1 MILRRIFIILIYPF
15 RELIKLYRYGF
26 GIMSKE
32 SRTLWLIAV
41 IKLVIM
47 FAILKVFFF
56 KDFLKT
62 EFKTD
67 EQRTEYLR
75 KNFTEIKK

>member
-1 MILRRIFIILIYPF
+1 MYPF
-15 RELIKLYRYGF
+15 KELISLYQHGFSIMSGESRALWVIAIIKLLVMF
-26 GIMSKE
+26 GI
-32 SRTLWLIAV
+32 
-41 IKLVIM
+41 
-47 FAILKVFFF
+47 LKIFFF

-67 EQRTEYLR
+67 EQRMEYLR

>member
-1 MILRRIFIILIYPF
+1 MVFWRIFIILIYPF
-15 RELIKLYRYGF
+15 RELIKLYQYGF
-26 GIMSKE
+26 RIMSKE

-62 EFKTD
+62 E
-67 EQRTEYLR
+67 
-75 KNFTEIKK
+75 

>member
-1 MILRRIFIILIYPF
+1 
-15 RELIKLYRYGF
+15 
-26 GIMSKE
+26 
-32 SRTLWLIAV
+32 
-41 IKLVIM
+41 M

-67 EQRTEYLR
+67 EQRMEYQ

>member
-1 MILRRIFIILIYPF
+1 M
-15 RELIKLYRYGF
+15 F
-26 GIMSKE
+26 GI
-32 SRTLWLIAV
+32 
-41 IKLVIM
+41 
-47 FAILKVFFF
+47 LKIFFF

-67 EQRTEYLR
+67 EQRMEYLR